1 MTNAI
6 KDLDSVLVKPYA
18 DSAVL
23 SSVTIVKMVNV
34 LDVKAV
40 FSLRMAPAYSPA
52 HLASTPIH

>member
-1 MTNAI
+1 MQ
-6 KDLDSVLVKPYA
+6 DLDSVPVKPYA

-23 SSVTIVKMVNV
+23 SSVKIVKMVNV

-40 FSLRMAPAYSPA
+40 CSLRMESAYSPA